1 MLQPIANNWWSR
13 KELNFS
19 IGLHTRAP

>member
-1 MLQPIANNWWSR
+1 MLQPIASNWWSR